1 MEFSTQPGP
10 SSDTEGHA
18 SLCIYGH
25 VVPDLTPI
33 SKHAILFI
41 LRRPSYVCITY
52 TAMYRTGLIP
62 AKYIDTLKKA
72 GLET

>member
-41 LRRPSYVCITY
+41 LRRPSHVGVVALPAWHY
-52 TAMYRTGLIP
+52 AMF
-62 AKYIDTLKKA
+62 A
-72 GLET
+72 